1 MLRWKPG
8 RLFWKLVFALCMSM
22 VLSVA
27 GAVAFLLLT
36 GRQPPPADDLATIGI
51 FPIVPMISGALAI
64 LCTSLVLAWYL
75 TRPLQHLRWALH
87 ELAQGRLDTRVQP
100 LMHRRDDEIADLAH
114 DFDRMASQLQQLTVS
129 RTILLHNVSHELRSP
144 LARIQA
150 ALGLMR
156 QDSPAEEFDALAHR
170 VRRESEALD
179 SLVGEL
185 LTLHRLDDGS
195 AAYAHCDL
203 DVIELVSAIAD
214 DAHFEAQSAAKSV
227 VLRAPDEFIAD
238 VNGELVYQ
246 AIENVVRN
254 AVKFSP
260 RGGKV
265 EIESMIVLGGDAL
278 EILVSDRGSGVPPD
292 QLNVIFD
299 PFMRVAGIESIQ
311 GTGLGLAIAKRAIEV
326 HGGKVS
332 AAPREGGGLVVR
344 MTLCKHWP
352 H

>member
-1 MLRWKPG
+1 MVHWKPG

-64 LCTSLVLAWYL
+64 LCTGLVLAWYL
-75 TRPLQHLRWALH
+75 ARPLQHLRWALH
-87 ELAQGRLDTRVQP
+87 EVAQGRLDTRIQP
-100 LMHRRDDEIADLAH
+100 LMHRRNDEIADLAQ
-114 DFDRMASQLQQLTVS
+114 DFDRMASQLQQLTES
-129 RTILLHNVSHELRSP
+129 RTILLHNISHELRSP

-150 ALGLMR
+150 ALGLMGKSTAP
-156 QDSPAEEFDALAHR
+156 QDLDALTQR
-170 VRRESEALD
+170 IRRESEALD

-185 LTLHRLDDGS
+185 LTLHRLDGRS
-195 AAYAHCDL
+195 VAYPHCDL
-203 DVIELVSAIAD
+203 DVIELVDAIAE
-214 DAHFEAQSAAKSV
+214 DAHFEAQAALKSV
-227 VLRAPDEFIAD
+227 VLRAPDKFIAD

-260 RGGKV
+260 RGKGV
-265 EIESMIVLGGDAL
+265 EIEGTIINDGKAL
-278 EILVSDRGSGVPPD
+278 EIVVSDRGSGVPRD
-292 QLNVIFD
+292 QLDNIFD
-299 PFMRVAGIESIQ
+299 PFVRVGGTESIQ
-311 GTGLGLAIAKRAIEV
+311 GTGLGLAIARRAIEL

-332 AAPREGGGLVVR
+332 AAPRNGGGLVVK
-344 MTLCKHWP
+344 MMLLKQWP